1 METVCTPI
9 NLYFLL
15 TNASKNCFDM
25 DNSFQFSD
33 MLLLST
39 HLCKLY
45 HQFHHFVICHV
56 FFRFF
61 TFTVVY
67 MQLSC
72 HAAEC
77 VLLLVHTII
86 VVHVVYGVHLDDL
99 ICVHKFH
106 HVHVC
111 ATIVPQGNNQNNN
124 LFNYILH
131 YRSIYNILCI
141 N

>member
-1 METVCTPI
+1 MHPRIVLIWITAFNSVTCFCYLHICVSYTTNFI
-9 NLYFLL
+9 TLL
-15 TNASKNCFDM
+15 FVTFFFFAS
-25 DNSFQFSD
+25 S
-33 MLLLST
+33 LLL
-39 HLCKLY
+39 LY
-45 HQFHHFVICHV
+45 
-56 FFRFF
+56 
-61 TFTVVY
+61 TY
-67 MQLSC
+67 SLSC

-131 YRSIYNILCI
+131 YRSVYNILCI

>member
-1 METVCTPI
+1 M
-9 NLYFLL
+9 
-15 TNASKNCFDM
+15 
-25 DNSFQFSD
+25 
-33 MLLLST
+33 LST

-56 FFRFF
+56 FFFF
-61 TFTVVY
+61 TSSLLLLYTY
-67 MQLSC
+67 SLSC

-111 ATIVPQGNNQNNN
+111 ATIVPQGRQQ
-124 LFNYILH
+124 
-131 YRSIYNILCI
+131 SKQQSV
-141 N
+141 